1 MTNQRITQ
9 IYELIETM
17 IDAAQYVQNQINEGD
32 LSMAIIVTEDLIAGF
47 VSIEQT
53 FIAMEAELVD
63 YDKVDRQLALVKESL
78 NKVVLSFESNE
89 PQQVASIINRSLTKQ
104 LRELLAL
111 LETISVS

>member
-9 IYELIETM
+9 IHELIETM
-17 IDAAQYVQNQINEGD
+17 VDATEYIKNQINDGD

-53 FIAMEAELVD
+53 FVAMKAELVE
-63 YDKVDRQLALVKESL
+63 YEKIDRQLTLVKESL
-78 NKVVLSFESNE
+78 NKIVLSFESNA
-89 PQQVASIINRSLTKQ
+89 PQQVASIINRSLIKQ
-104 LRELLAL
+104 LRELLVQ

>member
-1 MTNQRITQ
+1 MTDQRITQ
-9 IYELIETM
+9 IHELIETM
-17 IDAAQYVQNQINEGD
+17 IDAAQYIQDQINNGD

-53 FIAMEAELVD
+53 FIAMAADLVE
-63 YDKVDRQLALVKESL
+63 YDKVDRQLALIKESL
-78 NKVVLSFESNE
+78 NKIVLSFESNE

-104 LRELLAL
+104 LRELLAI